1 MYDIK
6 AVRARQIFDSR
17 SIPTIECEVKT
28 GFGRFTASVPSGTS
42 TGAREAV
49 ELRDGGSELAG
60 NSVHHAV
67 QNVNEILS
75 VVVCGK
81 DCREQKEIDDLLI
94 AEDGTENKSKLGA
107 NALLAVSLAVA
118 RAGAVASNKELFNYI
133 AEMSGKKPVIPVP
146 ALNVINGGAHAS
158 NELPFQEYQILPLKF
173 ASFNEAL
180 TAGIEVY
187 QTLKE
192 NLLKK
197 YGKSAINVGFE
208 GGFAPQVSKIETPL
222 DEISKALESTNHVD
236 EFALAMDVAANSFS
250 KYQDDG
256 KITYSVEGHTLSQEQ
271 LMAEYKELIGAYRIV
286 SIEDPFDE
294 KHFSAWEEMT
304 KQFGKRLQIVAD
316 DLTVSR
322 ESIVSEM
329 IENKRANSLL
339 LKVNQVGTLSGA
351 IDSAKLALSSEWS
364 VQVGNRSGETNDSFI
379 ADLAVGLGCGQIKSG
394 APCRGERLAK
404 YNHLLCLEDEFSLA
418 YSGKKSFPNFE

>member
-6 AVRARQIFDSR
+6 AVKARQIFDSR

-49 ELRDGGSELAG
+49 ELRDGGKELSG

-67 QNVNEILS
+67 QNVNEILA
-75 VVVCGK
+75 VVVKGK

-94 AEDGTENKSKLGA
+94 AEDGTKNKSKLGA

-118 RAGAVASNKELFNYI
+118 RAGAVASNKELFNYL
-133 AEMSGKKPVIPVP
+133 ADLAGKKPIIPVP

-158 NELPFQEYQILPLKF
+158 NELPFQEYQLLPVKF

-180 TAGIEVY
+180 TAGVEVY
-187 QTLKE
+187 QKLKE

-236 EFALAMDVAANSFS
+236 EFALGMDVAANYFS

-256 KITYSVEGHTLSQEQ
+256 KITYSLEGHTLTQEQ
-271 LMAEYKELIGAYRIV
+271 LIAEYVELIKAYNIV

-294 KHFSAWEEMT
+294 KHFSAWEKMT
-304 KQFGKRLQIVAD
+304 NQLGKRVQIIAD
-316 DLTVSR
+316 DLTVSQ
-322 ESIVSEM
+322 EAIVKEA
-329 IENKRANSLL
+329 IENKRANALL
-339 LKVNQVGTLSGA
+339 LKVNQVGTLTEA
-351 IDSAKLALSSEWS
+351 LDSAKTALSLEWK

-379 ADLAVGLGCGQIKSG
+379 ADLAIGLGCGQIKSG

-404 YNHLLCLEDEFSLA
+404 YNHLLRLEEEFSLS
-418 YSGKKSFPNFE
+418 YSGKKSFPNY

>member
-49 ELRDGGSELAG
+49 ELRDGGGELAG

-75 VVVCGK
+75 VVAKGK

-118 RAGAVASNKELFNYI
+118 RSGAVASNKELFNYL
-133 AEMSGKKPVIPVP
+133 ADMVGKKPIIPVP

-173 ASFNEAL
+173 KSFNEAL
-180 TAGIEVY
+180 TAGVEVY
-187 QTLKE
+187 QKLKE

-236 EFALAMDVAANSFS
+236 EFALAMDVAANAFS
-250 KYQDDG
+250 KHQDDG
-256 KITYSVEGHTLSQEQ
+256 KITYAVEGHTLTSEQ
-271 LMAEYKELIGAYRIV
+271 LIAEYGELIKAYRIV

-294 KHFSAWEEMT
+294 THLSAWEEFN
-304 KQFGKRLQIVAD
+304 KKFGKRLQIVAD
-316 DLTVSR
+316 DLTVSQ

-329 IENKRANSLL
+329 IENKRANALL

-351 IDSAKLALSSEWS
+351 LDSAKLALSSNWN
-364 VQVGNRSGETNDSFI
+364 VQVGNRSGETNDCFI
-379 ADLAVGLGCGQIKSG
+379 ADLAIGLGCGQMKSG

-404 YNHLLCLEDEFSLA
+404 YNHLLRLEEEFSLA